1 MPQASRSAVR
11 SGIVILARL
20 TSVRLPRKS
29 LRTIAGK
36 TVLEHQIERLST
48 SRETDHFVLATTS
61 EPVDDELCRVAVANG
76 IDCFR
81 GEPEDVVLRLIQTAD
96 RYGLDL
102 IVLVSGDILF
112 CEGWLVD
119 AVVTAFRD
127 DPADFIRIGRQPFE
141 PAPWGITRAALHG
154 VMAIKAGSTDGWDRY
169 LTDTGRFRVIDVP
182 LPVPHLD
189 DVYVRLDLDYPE
201 DLALYQAVYDRL
213 YRDARQPSLQQVIRL
228 LTVDEPHLVDI
239 NKSAAEKWRE
249 NRERAPL
256 VLKDPPEV

>member
-1 MPQASRSAVR
+1 MPHASRCAVR
-11 SGIVILARL
+11 SGIVILARV
-20 TSVRLPRKS
+20 TSIRLSRKS

-61 EPVDDELCRVAVANG
+61 EPVDDELCRVAAANG

-81 GEPEDVVLRLIQTAD
+81 GEPEDVVLRLIQAAD
-96 RYGLDL
+96 RYGLDFV
-102 IVLVSGDILF
+102 VLVNGDNLF

-127 DPADFIRIGRQPFE
+127 DPADFVRIGRQPFD
-141 PAPWGITRAALHG
+141 PSPLGFSCAALRR
-154 VMAIKAGSTDGWDRY
+154 VMAMKAGSTDGWDRY
-169 LTDTGRFRVIDVP
+169 LTDTGCFRVIDIP

-201 DLALYQAVYDRL
+201 DLALYAAVYDRL
-213 YRDARQPSLQQVIRL
+213 YRDERQPSLQHVIRL
-228 LTVDEPHLVDI
+228 LTVDEPHLVNI
-239 NKSAAEKWRE
+239 NKAAAEKWRE
-249 NRERAPL
+249 NRDRVPV
-256 VLKDPPEV
+256 VLKDPPDV